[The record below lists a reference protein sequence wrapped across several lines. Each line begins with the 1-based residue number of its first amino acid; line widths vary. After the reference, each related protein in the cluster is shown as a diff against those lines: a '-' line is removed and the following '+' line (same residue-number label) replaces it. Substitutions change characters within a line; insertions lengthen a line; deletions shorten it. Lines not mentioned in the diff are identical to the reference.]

1 MRLIFH
7 SAETLSRGCGW
18 FALVVGTGIGYVFG
32 LFSQQS
38 TAIDQTFVHQLITYS
53 LFGHIPTFF
62 VSLFIL
68 LRVGFQ
74 LSTYAEGRTEWT
86 QGHQAV
92 SFALACA
99 LVCLIGWA
107 WFFVAVMFGFWLGLM
122 QSLSGFAHPV
132 WDAYWMDFDLFNLLH
147 AAFRMVVLA
156 IVLSVMTFIETSL
169 LKSRPDQ
176 LYMLM
181 SRFTTLGFAVIVA
194 VELTDMLI

>member
-68 LRVGFQ
+68 LRVGSQ
-74 LSTYAEGRTEWT
+74 PSA
-86 QGHQAV
+86 
-92 SFALACA
+92 
-99 LVCLIGWA
+99 
-107 WFFVAVMFGFWLGLM
+107 
-122 QSLSGFAHPV
+122 
-132 WDAYWMDFDLFNLLH
+132 
-147 AAFRMVVLA
+147 
-156 IVLSVMTFIETSL
+156 
-169 LKSRPDQ
+169 K
-176 LYMLM
+176 
-181 SRFTTLGFAVIVA
+181 
-194 VELTDMLI
+194 